1 MAHTRGP
8 IHRSQDP
15 DLDASVRQAL
25 VRQRESR
32 ASQQGQRESKE
43 CRELLDAS
51 PERQDFML
59 KFRGPQVR
67 HVQAHH
73 DLLWPATPPTG
84 RRARDAE
91 IRRDGHV
98 PGALDEISK
107 PMVVALLTAGRG
119 RHEDDHRPFALAAQL
134 FEDIAGRPHL

>member
-1 MAHTRGP
+1 MEFENFSSVKAKTR
-8 IHRSQDP
+8 RKDP
-15 DLDASVRQAL
+15 DLDACVGQTL

-32 ASQQGQRESKE
+32 ASQQGEGESKE

-51 PERQDFML
+51 PERQDFLL

-67 HVQAHH
+67 HVEANH
-73 DLLWPATPPTG
+73 DLRCFAKPHTAC
-84 RRARDAE
+84 RARDTE

-107 PMVVALLTAGRG
+107 PV
-119 RHEDDHRPFALAAQL
+119 
-134 FEDIAGRPHL
+134 